1 MSAVLVA
8 HGGKDMFKTGGSAS
22 HMLHIPAVQSIV
34 SSQGGIA
41 MYNTVSVKLSET
53 IQYFLT
59 FDDVIKVI
67 HFGKAVGA
75 LNVEGTLFSDC
86 SGNIPGLKNFTAA
99 FYALRGKVVPAV
111 IGSFALKVIMTDA
124 QVTVIGHP
132 DTLADFSFQFSIVNH

>member
-8 HGGKDMFKTGGSAS
+8 HGGNDMFKTGGSAS
-22 HMLHIPAVQSIV
+22 HMLYIPAVQDIV
-34 SSQGGIA
+34 SSRGGIA
-41 MYNTVSVKLSET
+41 MYNSVSVKLSET

-86 SGNIPGLKNFTAA
+86 SGYIPGLRNFASA
-99 FYALRGKVVPAV
+99 FYSLRGIVIPAV
-111 IGSFALKVIMTDA
+111 IGSFSLKVIMTDA
-124 QVTVIGHP
+124 QVTIIGNP